1 MLVES
6 YGSTTEHA
14 FLFPSPAVAE
24 RCAAFFTGQLPSL
37 VFGKDLRILDLY
49 PSFEVPNRTNESS
62 NYDRAPFLSAVI
74 FPRTHT
80 AVGKTFWQHSGDG
93 ISSRR
98 AEFCHQAFRDGLLS
112 TMIKSRSG
120 FEQSVG
126 RNTSL
131 LKGPKRYQREKAI
144 NASQGRLQ
152 SSLKEK
158 SDFKTISGM
167 ERREQVRFVEER
179 FGRNLD
185 YSLAMNAK
193 LAIRKRIAG
202 ALTADVELEEAL
214 ELTESAPPGRQ
225 VHGFSEQDVY
235 LYPTG
240 MSSIFNV
247 HRVCLSCLGNLKS
260 ICFGYARSFT
270 KVTVLT
276 DTMQLSIH

>member
-1 MLVES
+1 M
-6 YGSTTEHA
+6 
-14 FLFPSPAVAE
+14 AE
-24 RCAAFFTGQLPSL
+24 RCAAFFTEQLPSL
-37 VFGKDLRILDLY
+37 VFGKDLRILDIY
-49 PSFEVPNRTNESS
+49 PSFDVPNWTNEGS
-62 NYDRAPFLSAVI
+62 NRDRAPFLSAII

-98 AEFCHQAFRDGLLS
+98 ADFCHQAFRDGLLS
-112 TMIKSRSG
+112 TTINPQSS
-120 FEQSVG
+120 FEQSLG

-131 LKGPKRYQREKAI
+131 LKGPKRYQREKAT
-144 NASQGRLQ
+144 NVLQGRLQ
-152 SSLKEK
+152 SSPNET
-158 SDFKTISGM
+158 SGYKTTSGM

-193 LAIRKRIAG
+193 LAIRRRIAG

-214 ELTESAPPGRQ
+214 ELTEPAPPGRQ

-240 MSSIFNV
+240 MSSIFNI

-260 ICFGYARSFT
+260 ICFG
-270 KVTVLT
+270 
-276 DTMQLSIH
+276 

>member
-1 MLVES
+1 M
-6 YGSTTEHA
+6 
-14 FLFPSPAVAE
+14 
-24 RCAAFFTGQLPSL
+24 AFFTKQLPSL
-37 VFGKDLRILDLY
+37 VLNKDLRILDLY
-49 PSFEVPNRTNESS
+49 PSFDVPNRTNEGS
-62 NYDRAPFLSAVI
+62 NRDRAPFLSAVI

-112 TMIKSRSG
+112 TTINPQSS
-120 FEQSVG
+120 FEQSLE

-131 LKGPKRYQREKAI
+131 LKGPKRYQREKTT
-144 NASQGRLQ
+144 NVLQGRLQ
-152 SSLKEK
+152 SSPNET
-158 SDFKTISGM
+158 SDSKNTSGM
-167 ERREQVRFVEER
+167 EHTEQVRFVEER

-185 YSLAMNAK
+185 YSLAANAK
-193 LAIRKRIAG
+193 LAIRRRIAG

-214 ELTESAPPGRQ
+214 ELTEPAPPGRQ

-247 HRVCLSCLGNLKS
+247 HRICLSCLADLKS
-260 ICFGYARSFT
+260 ICFGWARSFNR
-270 KVTVLT
+270 VNVLT
-276 DTMQLSIH
+276 DNIQLSIH